1 MTCREA
7 ANLLPLFLDG
17 ELDARQ
23 MRAVALHSARCESC
37 ERELRYLEHLQE
49 LISDTIESAADD
61 IDLESL
67 WPAVERR
74 LSNTREPWWP
84 RLQAWWS
91 DGEHVWFTRVP
102 AFAAAA
108 VIAALV
114 FLLFAHTQPLS
125 TQPAAP
131 QLAAVDNATSIESLD
146 ADVDS
151 VAVLNDPVTR
161 TTVLWVNDPEPG
173 DAP

>member
-7 ANLLPLFLDG
+7 ANLLPLFFDG

-23 MRAVALHSARCESC
+23 MRILALHSARCESC
-37 ERELRYLEHLQE
+37 ERELRHLERVQE

-61 IDLESL
+61 IDLENL

-74 LSNTREPWWP
+74 LSISREPWWT
-84 RLQAWWS
+84 RLQAWWT
-91 DGEHVWFTRVP
+91 DGEHVWITRLP

-114 FLLFAHTQPLS
+114 FVLFAHTRPLS
-125 TQPAAP
+125 TPPAAP

-151 VAVLNDPVTR
+151 VAVLNDPETR